1 MIIKRIYLEI
11 LRYIDCKKYAKKLGV
26 KFGKDCRFSRVSFG
40 SEPYLVSIGEHVLI
54 SSGCKFVTHEG
65 AHWVLKGLSSKYD
78 NTFGYGQ
85 IKIENNVY
93 IGLNVTIL
101 RGVTIGKN
109 TIIGA
114 CSLVNHSCE
123 PNSVYA
129 GVPARKICSLYEWK
143 EKFLADMPKYD
154 LNNYKLNKKE
164 EVLKIV
170 KLFKKR

>member
-1 MIIKRIYLEI
+1 MGKLE
-11 LRYIDCKKYAKKLGV
+11 
-26 KFGKDCRFSRVSFG
+26 
-40 SEPYLVSIGEHVLI
+40 
-54 SSGCKFVTHEG
+54 
-65 AHWVLKGLSSKYD
+65 LK
-78 NTFGYGQ
+78 
-85 IKIENNVY
+85 NNVY
-93 IGLNVTIL
+93 IGINVTIL

-129 GVPARKICSLYEWK
+129 GVPARKICSLDEWK

-154 LNNYKLNKKE
+154 LKNYKLNKKE

-170 KLFKKR
+170 ELFKKR